1 MLIKLLINTQWVSIK
16 LLIDTQWVLI
26 KSLISTRSN
35 PELSSC
41 TLRRC
46 RLGYHS
52 CLPGLSEWPWWL
64 RSKANWLGGRL
75 SSKSEESYLT

>member
-26 KSLISTRSN
+26 KSLFSTRSN

-41 TLRRC
+41 TQRRC
-46 RLGYHS
+46 R
-52 CLPGLSEWPWWL
+52 
-64 RSKANWLGGRL
+64 
-75 SSKSEESYLT
+75 

>member
-1 MLIKLLINTQWVSIK
+1 MLIKLLISTQWVLIKLLINTQWVSIR
-16 LLIDTQWVLI
+16 LID
-26 KSLISTRSN
+26 TRSN

-41 TLRRC
+41 TQRRC
-46 RLGYHS
+46 RLGHHS

-64 RSKANWLGGRL
+64 RYKANWLGGRL

>member
-26 KSLISTRSN
+26 KSLFSTRSN

-52 CLPGLSEWPWWL
+52 CLPGLSKWPW
-64 RSKANWLGGRL
+64 
-75 SSKSEESYLT
+75 